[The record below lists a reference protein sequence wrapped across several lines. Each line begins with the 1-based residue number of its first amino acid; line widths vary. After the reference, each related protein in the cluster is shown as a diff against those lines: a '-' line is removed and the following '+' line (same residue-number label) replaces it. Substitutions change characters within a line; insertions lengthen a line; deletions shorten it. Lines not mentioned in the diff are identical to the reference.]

1 MKERIITGVV
11 LAILA
16 LWAILSFSLHV
27 FGIVICIVLLLVSLE
42 WVTAFLSAKAWYKR
56 VAYVVL
62 TLIFAYL
69 IWMYPQS
76 HQIILAVS
84 VLWWLVALII
94 IRLYSAG
101 VIKKIHVV
109 AKFFM
114 GFLVILP
121 AWVAIIILK
130 RDNSLFLI
138 FVILAVALADSGA
151 YFVGRFCGKH
161 KLAPVISPKKTWE
174 GLAGGIFFSVIGSV
188 IFALALRFDS
198 VMEYFLLIVLGVLV
212 VFFALFGDLFESMI
226 KREVGIKDSGNILPG
241 HGGLL
246 DRLDSLFVALP
257 LFVFCANLFGF
268 SI

>member
-1 MKERIITGVV
+1 MKERIITGVI
-11 LAILA
+11 LAILT

-27 FGIVICIVLLLVSLE
+27 FAVVVCIVLLLTSLE
-42 WVTAFLSAKAWYKR
+42 WVSSFLSAKKWYYR
-56 VAYVVL
+56 VGYVVL
-62 TLIFAYL
+62 TLVFAYM
-69 IWMYPQS
+69 IWVYPQS

-84 VLWWLVALII
+84 VIWWIVALIM

-101 VIKKIHVV
+101 IIMRIPISV
-109 AKFFM
+109 KFIM

-121 AWVAIIILK
+121 AWVAIMMLK
-130 RDNSLFLI
+130 RDNVEFLI

-151 YFVGRFCGKH
+151 YFVGRICGKH

-174 GLAGGIFFSVIGSV
+174 GLAGGIFFSVIGSI
-188 IFALALRFDS
+188 IFALAVNLNS
-198 VMEYFLLIVLGVLV
+198 PMEYVVLVILGILV

-246 DRLDSLFVALP
+246 DRLDSLFIALP

-268 SI
+268 QV